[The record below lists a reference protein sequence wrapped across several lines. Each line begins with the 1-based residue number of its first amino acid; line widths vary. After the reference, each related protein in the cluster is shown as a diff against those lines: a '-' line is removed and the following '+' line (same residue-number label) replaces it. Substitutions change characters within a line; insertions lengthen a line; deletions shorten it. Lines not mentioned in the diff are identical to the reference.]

1 MTKWAMF
8 LSQFDIVSVPQKAIK
23 GQALANFLVAHPIPD
38 NFSIDDNLSDE
49 EVFTTTIGNSSWQMY
64 FDGACRSSQAN
75 VEVVFVNLDEAII
88 PYSLTLTSA
97 ISNNIA
103 KYEAWII
110 GLDMAQNMGLE
121 MIQIYGDPL
130 LIVNQLLG
138 TYAVKKLELM
148 PYFLKAKELIS
159 QFSDVKIEHIVR
171 SQNNKAYAL
180 ASLAAS
186 LSLNYCQA
194 MDIRVEER
202 RILPILSQ
210 EEDATSTSV
219 LGANAF
225 KIELGDWRTPFLEYL
240 LHGYLPLDSS
250 LITDSK
256 AINQLDVV
264 YDNDLE

>member
-1 MTKWAMF
+1 MTLLGRMTKWAMF

-64 FDGACRSSQAN
+64 FDGACRSSQAD

-171 SQNNKAYAL
+171 SQNNKAYA
-180 ASLAAS
+180 
-186 LSLNYCQA
+186 
-194 MDIRVEER
+194 
-202 RILPILSQ
+202 
-210 EEDATSTSV
+210 
-219 LGANAF
+219 
-225 KIELGDWRTPFLEYL
+225 
-240 LHGYLPLDSS
+240 
-250 LITDSK
+250 
-256 AINQLDVV
+256 
-264 YDNDLE
+264 